1 MHKEASHGEPLFN
14 TCRAFSLLS
23 AEESAL
29 ARQVSHRG
37 KLGLLYDDS
46 DFEKQVL
53 PKIFK

>member
-1 MHKEASHGEPLFN
+1 MHKAVSHREPLIN

-37 KLGLLYDDS
+37 ELRLLYDDS
-46 DFEKQVL
+46 GFEKQVL

>member
-1 MHKEASHGEPLFN
+1 MHKAVSHGEPLIN

-37 KLGLLYDDS
+37 ELRLLYDDS
-46 DFEKQVL
+46 GFEKQVL